1 MDYYLLIA
9 RAVERLEES
18 TEITRRTIY
27 DLARSAMLSKLRSLT
42 PALNESEI
50 SREKEALDEAIRRV
64 EAEAVRRLRNGPS
77 RSSARQPES
86 PPRSIRQVV
95 GHQPETSEAGDLDGR
110 FPNRTQEL
118 STHSASRS
126 DTEVLDPTNELR
138 QNRRIA
144 VLMVMTLVILVVAGL
159 KGPGIIASL
168 RGPSEGLNES
178 ATGSD
183 RNVVSK
189 MIDRISPE
197 PALSSNPDAAAQK
210 VALYEEDQDDP
221 AGKRYS
227 GTVLWRIESVSSR
240 PGLAPELAIRADIEI
255 PDRQINVRWLL
266 RSNNDNS
273 LQASHTIELM
283 FTLPTEYPHGGIA
296 SIPGLLMKKA
306 EAGSGV
312 SLAGLSVK
320 AAANFF
326 LITLSTAE
334 ADIQR
339 NIQLLKEGSWFD
351 IPVAFDDG
359 RRAIIAVEKG
369 PPGERAFSEAFAAW
383 EQ

>member
-27 DLARSAMLSKLRSLT
+27 DLARSAMLSKLRSLR

-50 SREKEALDEAIRRV
+50 SQEKEALDEAIRRV

-77 RSSARQPES
+77 RSLARQPES

-95 GHQPETSEAGDLDGR
+95 GHHQPDTSEAGDLDGQ
-110 FPNRTQEL
+110 FPNRTQES
-118 STHSASRS
+118 STQSPFDAAI
-126 DTEVLDPTNELR
+126 LDPTNEPR
-138 QNRRIA
+138 KNRRVA

-168 RGPSEGLNES
+168 RGPSDGLNES
-178 ATGSD
+178 GIGSD
-183 RNVVSK
+183 RSVVSK

-197 PALSSNPDAAAQK
+197 PVLSSNPDAAEQK

-227 GTVLWRIESVSSR
+227 GTVLWRTESVSSG
-240 PGLAPELAIRADIEI
+240 PGLAPELAVRGDIEI
-255 PDRQINVRWLL
+255 PDRQINMRWLL

-273 LQASHTIELM
+273 LQASHTVELM
-283 FTLPTEYPHGGIA
+283 FTLPTDYPHGGIA

-306 EAGSGV
+306 EAASGV

-326 LITLSTAE
+326 LISLSTAE

-339 NIQLLKEGSWFD
+339 NVQLLKEGSWFD
-351 IPVAFDDG
+351 IPVTFDDG

-369 PPGERAFSEAFAAW
+369 PPGERAFSKAFAAW

>member
-1 MDYYLLIA
+1 MA
-9 RAVERLEES
+9 
-18 TEITRRTIY
+18 
-27 DLARSAMLSKLRSLT
+27 
-42 PALNESEI
+42 
-50 SREKEALDEAIRRV
+50 
-64 EAEAVRRLRNGPS
+64 
-77 RSSARQPES
+77 
-86 PPRSIRQVV
+86 
-95 GHQPETSEAGDLDGR
+95 
-110 FPNRTQEL
+110 
-118 STHSASRS
+118 
-126 DTEVLDPTNELR
+126 
-138 QNRRIA
+138 
-144 VLMVMTLVILVVAGL
+144 MTLVILVVAGL

-168 RGPSEGLNES
+168 RGPSDGLNES
-178 ATGSD
+178 AIGSD
-183 RNVVSK
+183 RSVVSK

-197 PALSSNPDAAAQK
+197 PVLSSNPDAPEQK

-227 GTVLWRIESVSSR
+227 GTVLWRTESVSSG
-240 PGLAPELAIRADIEI
+240 PGLAPELAVRADIEI
-255 PDRQINVRWLL
+255 PDRQINMRWLL

-273 LQASHTIELM
+273 LQASHTVELM
-283 FTLPTEYPHGGIA
+283 FTLPTDYPHGGIA

-306 EAGSGV
+306 EAASGV

-339 NIQLLKEGSWFD
+339 NVQLLKEGSWFD
-351 IPVAFDDG
+351 IPVTFDDG

-369 PPGERAFSEAFAAW
+369 PPGERAFSKAFAAW